1 MRTLLS
7 SVTIRQWCL
16 LGIFNLVLV
25 AAFGLL
31 MRSAV
36 IFPQTWFN
44 QKYILHAHSHF
55 AFSGWISHMLMV
67 LMAMLVLNKK
77 AADCLPKKYQ
87 LLIGANMLA
96 SYGMLFCFSWQG
108 YGRYSIIFSTLTIL
122 LSYGF
127 VGILLHAIARSTLS
141 LLVRK
146 WFRAAL
152 LFLLVSSLGTFY
164 LAYLQATHNVDG
176 NKQLFAI
183 YFFLH
188 FQYNGWFFFSCMG
201 LWQHWLASRQI
212 EVAGGSVLYHV
223 FAWTCAPAYLLS
235 LLWLDLPVELYVV
248 LVLAVLA
255 QNFSWFYWLKGLLG
269 QIKWGEDKA
278 PSWLGGVLLCILS
291 AVSLKVLLQGIA
303 LTPAF
308 HELTYSFRPIVVGY
322 LHLVLLGIIT
332 LFILVVLFLN
342 KIVCARQWTK
352 WTMLVFIC
360 GIIVNE
366 LVLLVQGLSGM
377 QGIYIPHLPMGLML
391 AALVMFISLAL
402 LWISTVWS
410 LRKE

>member
-1 MRTLLS
+1 MKSLLS
-7 SVTIRQWCL
+7 SITVRHWSI

-25 AAFGLL
+25 AVFGLL

-36 IFPQTWFN
+36 IFPQTWLN
-44 QKYILHAHSHF
+44 QKYIMHAHSHF

-67 LMAMLVLNKK
+67 LMAMVVLNKK
-77 AADCLPKKYQ
+77 STDCLSGKYQ

-122 LSYGF
+122 LSYVF
-127 VGILLHAIARSTLS
+127 VGMLWHAISRSTLS

-146 WFRAAL
+146 WFKAAL
-152 LFLLVSSLGTFY
+152 LFLLLSSIGTFF

-176 NKQLFAI
+176 NKQLSAV

-201 LWQHWLASRQI
+201 LWHHWLASRQI
-212 EVAGGSVLYHV
+212 EVAGGRVLYQV
-223 FAWTCAPAYLLS
+223 FVWACAPVYLLS
-235 LLWLDLPVELYVV
+235 VLWMELPLGLYVI
-248 LVLAVLA
+248 LALAVLG
-255 QNFSWFYWLKGLLG
+255 QNLSWFYWLKGLLR
-269 QIKWGEDKA
+269 QISWGKDKA
-278 PSWLGGVLLCILS
+278 SLWLGGVLLCILL
-291 AVSLKVLLQGIA
+291 AISLKLLLQAVA
-303 LTPAF
+303 LVPAF
-308 HELTYSFRPIVVGY
+308 RDLTYSFRPIVVGY

-332 LFILVVLFLN
+332 LFILVFLFLN
-342 KIVCARQWTK
+342 DVVRETQWTK
-352 WTMLVFIC
+352 WAMVLFIV
-360 GIIVNE
+360 GIVGNE
-366 LVLLVQGLSGM
+366 LLLLVQGLSGM

-391 AALVMFISLAL
+391 AALLLFLSLAL
-402 LWISTVWS
+402 LWVSTVRS